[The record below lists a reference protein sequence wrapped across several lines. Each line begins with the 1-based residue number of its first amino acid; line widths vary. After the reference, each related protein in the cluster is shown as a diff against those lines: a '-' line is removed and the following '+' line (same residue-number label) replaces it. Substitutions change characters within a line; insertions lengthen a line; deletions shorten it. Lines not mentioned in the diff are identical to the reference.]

1 MAEIV
6 LRLRV
11 LDHSGRRV
19 GAAALSD
26 VWWQRTVDT
35 PQVPGVGDDVQ
46 LWGDQDGPLAPVKR
60 RWWRPDGRVVV
71 QVVEMSVDSTA
82 RADALGEDNRLMWLP
97 WSSSKG
103 DPAELLRAAGWEVLP
118 DG

>member
-11 LDHSGRRV
+11 LDRSGDRV
-19 GAAALSD
+19 TDA
-26 VWWQRTVDT
+26 WWQRAVDT
-35 PQVPGVGDDVQ
+35 AYLPGVGDSVQ
-46 LWGDQDGPLAPVKR
+46 LWGEHDGPLAPVKR
-60 RWWRPDGRVVV
+60 RWWRPDGRVCVEVV
-71 QVVEMSVDSTA
+71 QVSVDSGYGV
-82 RADALGEDNRLMWLP
+82 DPLGEDGRLKWLP

-103 DPAELLRAAGWEVLP
+103 DVAELLRGAGWELLP